1 MSLEQAVQALIDEGK
16 ITQEDITKAEWKILR
31 DYNLNNIIEDIHS
44 GFCELNHDTE
54 CKWYDEEVCGVS
66 AKESPWKMDSHK
78 RWKDLFI
85 AFLKSTQLPIKTL
98 SEEPTSGPDYRFTPR

>member
-16 ITQEDITKAEWKILR
+16 ITQEDVQNAERKILT
-31 DYNLNNIIEDIHS
+31 DYHINNIVEDIHS

-54 CKWYDEEVCGVS
+54 CKWYDEEVCELGNGID
-66 AKESPWKMDSHK
+66 PWKMEFHK
-78 RWKDLFI
+78 RWKILFI
-85 AFLKSTQLPIKTL
+85 AFLKSAQFPIKTL

>member
-16 ITQEDITKAEWKILR
+16 ITQDDVQNAEWKILR
-31 DYNLNNIIEDIHS
+31 NYHINNIVEDIHS

-54 CKWYDEEVCGVS
+54 CKWYDEEAG
-66 AKESPWKMDSHK
+66 EEGIDPWKMEAHK

-85 AFLKSTQLPIKTL
+85 AFLKSAQFPIKTL